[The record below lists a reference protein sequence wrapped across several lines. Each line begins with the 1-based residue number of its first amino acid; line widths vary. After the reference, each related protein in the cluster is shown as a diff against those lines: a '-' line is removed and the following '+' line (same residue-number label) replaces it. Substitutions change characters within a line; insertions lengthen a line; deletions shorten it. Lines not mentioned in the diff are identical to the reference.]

1 VKIIPAIDLKNGRCV
16 RLLQGREDQETVYGE
31 DPVETA
37 LSFEEQG
44 AKQLH
49 LVDLDGAFRGESK
62 NLEQVERIAKA
73 VKVPLELGGGI
84 RSLDD
89 ISRVLALGVHFVII
103 GTIAVKKPKI
113 FEEAIRRFGN
123 QLILGLD
130 AKDEKVAVSGWLEVT
145 EFSDEEFARQWKQ
158 LGIERVIYTD
168 IARDGMLEGPNFKSL
183 RRIAISTGL
192 KLTAS
197 GGVSSIED
205 LKQMVQLEPHGVDQV
220 IVGKAI
226 YESQVNLK
234 EACLWLENQA
244 V

>member
-1 VKIIPAIDLKNGRCV
+1 
-16 RLLQGREDQETVYGE
+16 
-31 DPVETA
+31 
-37 LSFEEQG
+37 
-44 AKQLH
+44 
-49 LVDLDGAFRGESK
+49 
-62 NLEQVERIAKA
+62 LEQVERIAKA

>member
-1 VKIIPAIDLKNGRCV
+1 MKIIPAIDLKNGRCV